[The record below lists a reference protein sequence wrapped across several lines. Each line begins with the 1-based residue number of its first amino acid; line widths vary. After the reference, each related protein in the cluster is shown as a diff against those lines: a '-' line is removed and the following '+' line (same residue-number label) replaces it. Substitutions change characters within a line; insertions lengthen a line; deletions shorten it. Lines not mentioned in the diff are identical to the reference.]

1 MSPTGKSMLAAEHKA
16 SLSKL
21 SKDQS
26 DLRTLMRE
34 GRIESPSMGIID
46 KATFEYHDGKVKR
59 I

>member
-1 MSPTGKSMLAAEHKA
+1 MLAAEHKA